1 MPLVNHSRNIPAIPT
16 PLPGLWLASMSQ
28 VYPWDR
34 GTNYAVRA
42 RAARGEDGDERAVG
56 SGGGQSMQAAPR
68 WLFIAGVLVTT
79 VVFLAAAVLAWGPW
93 REFLA
98 NPARL
103 GLLVSTLLLTAS
115 ACCSD
120 ISLSGGRREDRSNRW
135 IFVPFVVYGAL
146 VTWLPP
152 FTDSRDI
159 LTLDGDALRFAGL
172 LVFVVGGVLRVAPM
186 FVLGRRFSP
195 LVAIQEQHEL
205 ATHGLYGVIRHP
217 SYLGAGL
224 TMLGWTL
231 VFRSGL
237 GLLLMPIAV
246 WLGVARM
253 DAEEALLASE
263 FGEAYAAYRRRT
275 WRLVPFLY

>member
-1 MPLVNHSRNIPAIPT
+1 
-16 PLPGLWLASMSQ
+16 
-28 VYPWDR
+28 
-34 GTNYAVRA
+34 
-42 RAARGEDGDERAVG
+42 
-56 SGGGQSMQAAPR
+56 MQAVPR
-68 WLFIAGVLVTT
+68 WLFITGVLVTT
-79 VVFLAAAVLAWGPW
+79 VVFLSVAVLAWGPW
-93 REFLA
+93 RGFVD

-103 GLLVSTLLLTAS
+103 GLLVASLLFAVA

-120 ISLSGGRREDRSNRW
+120 ISLSGGRREDTRNRW
-135 IFVPFVVYGAL
+135 ILVPFVVYGAL

-152 FTDSRDI
+152 FTDRRDI
-159 LTLDGDALRFAGL
+159 LTLDGDALRCVGL
-172 LVFVVGGVLRVAPM
+172 LLFIAGGVLRVAPM

-205 ATHGLYGVIRHP
+205 ATDGLYGVIRHP

-246 WLGVARM
+246 WLGVARI

-263 FGEAYAAYRRRT
+263 FGETYAAYRRRT
-275 WRLVPFLY
+275 WRLIPFLY